1 MWGALLISSLY
12 KIFAVEK
19 TFLQHTQWI
28 CEGDPH
34 SPPEGEASQ
43 GGKSPLTPLSDFFLM
58 PDKGNTPRGEGRRDP
73 ERPWLHRNRI
83 QGGGLDFYRATIFI
97 IWV

>member
-43 GGKSPLTPLSDFFLM
+43 GGKSPLTPLSDFFFLC
-58 PDKGNTPRGEGRRDP
+58 PIKAILHGARVDETPSARGSIAIESRVVAWISIEQR
-73 ERPWLHRNRI
+73 
-83 QGGGLDFYRATIFI
+83 FS
-97 IWV
+97 